1 LNTLP
6 LHGRI
11 DCACCFPGYNC
22 PQFDQTKRTESTWRI
37 TANPLAWGNP
47 TPEVLVLGFSKG
59 PTQAGALDSAPHDA
73 IAYKGGRAAVGKILA
88 HLGLLS
94 APAPSTLADTAS
106 AAIADPAGRFHF
118 GSLVRCTVERLD
130 AKHNVWSGSGGR
142 MLDRF
147 VQTTFGQ
154 MVAKNCSERFLA
166 HLPAETRLVVMFGLG
181 SKLNYVRET
190 HKIFT
195 VARGGHWTWL
205 NEVAYTDGKI
215 VVVHVEHFAARGA
228 LLPHWLG
235 QDGHERSRYGRM
247 AQGAVQSSG
256 VRLAR
261 IPTPVS
267 TTTMGFVSM
276 TPQVLPMVAEQNCVL
291 PAACHAEGMYTEITA
306 ILETVERAGYNMTKN
321 INKVAA
327 FKSPTGQT
335 LYIVKTSRLNGIS
348 VMVHP
353 TLNPEILRQLDGVH
367 TVSNDH
373 RFHSNL
379 TEFPKRINL
388 GKTET
393 SYGWQIRLE
402 TLEELSRF
410 LLVFRKVSSLC

>member
-1 LNTLP
+1 
-6 LHGRI
+6 
-11 DCACCFPGYNC
+11 
-22 PQFDQTKRTESTWRI
+22 
-37 TANPLAWGNP
+37 
-47 TPEVLVLGFSKG
+47 
-59 PTQAGALDSAPHDA
+59 
-73 IAYKGGRAAVGKILA
+73 
-88 HLGLLS
+88 
-94 APAPSTLADTAS
+94 
-106 AAIADPAGRFHF
+106 
-118 GSLVRCTVERLD
+118 
-130 AKHNVWSGSGGR
+130 

-267 TTTMGFVSM
+267 TTITELVPM
-276 TPQVLPMVAEQNCVL
+276 TPQVLPMVAERK
-291 PAACHAEGMYTEITA
+291 PSATAACRTEDRYTE

-348 VMVHP
+348 VVVHP
-353 TLNPEILRQLDGVH
+353 TLNPERLRQLDGVH

-393 SYGWQIRLE
+393 SYGWQIRFE

-410 LLVFRKVSSLC
+410 LLVFRKVGSLC